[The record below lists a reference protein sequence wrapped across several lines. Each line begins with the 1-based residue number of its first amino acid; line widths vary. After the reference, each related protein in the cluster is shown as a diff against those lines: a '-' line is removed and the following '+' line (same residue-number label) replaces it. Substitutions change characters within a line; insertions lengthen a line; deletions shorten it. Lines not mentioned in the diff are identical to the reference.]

1 MLPTFNKIKDIKFM
15 IKTLKIRLQLVVLE
29 NVFLQLSLEEIESLK
44 SSSIAMI
51 YIVCVYVCM

>member
-44 SSSIAMI
+44 SISIAMK

>member
-44 SSSIAMI
+44 SSSIAMK

>member
-1 MLPTFNKIKDIKFM
+1 M

-44 SSSIAMI
+44 SSSIAMK